1 MNPKV
6 LSLFLQLSGITQRQ
20 LAKMLTVSQATVFN
34 WTIGKYEMKRNNYND
49 LVDIIGEHNIFL
61 LEVQAGSNEAISNDL
76 KRRIK
81 ERLK

>member
-20 LAKMLTVSQATVFN
+20 LAKMLKVSQATVFN
-34 WTIGKYEMKRNNYND
+34 WTIGKYEMKRSNYND

-76 KRRIK
+76 KLRIK
-81 ERLK
+81 EQLK

>member
-20 LAKMLTVSQATVFN
+20 LAKMLKVSQATVFN
-34 WTIGKYEMKRNNYND
+34 WTIGKHEMKCNNYND

-61 LEVQAGSNEAISNDL
+61 LEVQVGSNEAISNVL